1 MPRRRSVCFHCR
13 HRDSCGGRLC
23 PILTCT
29 RPPPGARD
37 EAALG
42 ALVPH
47 TVSHS
52 RTAGSG
58 RRHPGVIAATTRAS
72 QAARSTLCTVRSWQ
86 VSDKEPFGAR
96 PGLRC
101 VMSCREA
108 AVSKLLRW
116 EEGVRRPKASGQH
129 QLQKTS
135 LSGQLW
141 RQALEPSACLP
152 HRDVRVRAGPP
163 TRRAAWHSVSSV
175 PRAAGP

>member
-1 MPRRRSVCFHCR
+1 MCFHR
-13 HRDSCGGRLC
+13 GHRDSRAGCLG

-29 RPPPGARD
+29 RPPLGAQD

-58 RRHPGVIAATTRAS
+58 RRRPGVIAATTRAS
-72 QAARSTLCTVRSWQ
+72 QAARSTLCTVRGRQ

-96 PGLRC
+96 PGPRC

-108 AVSKLLRW
+108 AVSKLLRQ
-116 EEGVRRPKASGQH
+116 EKGVRRPKASGQR
-129 QLQKTS
+129 QL
-135 LSGQLW
+135 
-141 RQALEPSACLP
+141 
-152 HRDVRVRAGPP
+152 
-163 TRRAAWHSVSSV
+163 
-175 PRAAGP
+175 